1 MESTLS
7 YKVVE
12 QWRDPELAKILIE
25 AIAKRAD
32 QLTELRGSNAEP
44 IKIMEVCGTHTMAI
58 AKWGLRA
65 VLPDTITLIS
75 GPGCPVCVTA
85 NQDLD
90 RAIELAKQPGVISC
104 TFGDMMKVPGSYESL
119 SDVKAKGHDVRIV
132 YSPLD
137 ALDIA
142 ARETESQV
150 IFISVGFETTA
161 PLIAATIKRAETSQL
176 DNFSICAIHKT
187 VPEALRVLADDPQVQ
202 VSGLILPGHVSTII
216 GLEPYQFLAADFAVP
231 GVIAGFEPVDILQG
245 ILMLLDQLLE
255 KERTAATAASMS
267 ASASMSTDTNADAS
281 IETFKARI
289 DLAYTRGVKAE
300 GNPVALA
307 AIKEVFEPCDAA
319 WRGLGLIPGTGLQ
332 LREAFVDFDAAQRF
346 DVELPDTLEP
356 KGCQCGEILRG
367 IISPH
372 DCRLFGRP
380 CSPENPLGP
389 CMVSSEGS
397 CAAWYRYYGPA
408 ARTVEKADT
417 PHD

>member
-1 MESTLS
+1 MEPTLS

-12 QWRDPELAKILIE
+12 QWRDPGLAKILIE
-25 AIAKRAD
+25 ATAKRAD
-32 QLTELRGSNAEP
+32 QLAELRGSNAAS

-161 PLIAATIKRAETSQL
+161 PLIAATIKRAEASQL

-216 GLEPYQFLAADFAVP
+216 GLEPYQFLARDFAVP

-255 KERTAATAASMS
+255 KEQAAVTNAHTS
-267 ASASMSTDTNADAS
+267 TNADS
-281 IETFKARI
+281 ETFKARI

-319 WRGLGLIPGTGLQ
+319 WRGLGLIPGTGLR
-332 LREAFVDFDAAQRF
+332 LREAFADFDAAQRF